1 MSVAGSKE
9 ALQQAVG
16 EARPAKPS
24 HRPHLR
30 IVPPEELTP
39 AGRRRRFRLAVTA
52 LGVLAVGSAFGV
64 VGMHVMLAQNQFAL
78 DRLDT
83 RAAKEQA
90 QYERLRLQVDQLESP
105 QRIVAV
111 AKDKLGMQQSGSVT
125 YLTPSGPLN
134 VAGSAATSERSAAAG
149 GIGPS
154 DWATVKP
161 HLVPQP

>member
-1 MSVAGSKE
+1 MSGSKE

-16 EARPAKPS
+16 EARPTRPS

-52 LGVLAVGSAFGV
+52 LGALAVASAFGV

-83 RAAKEQA
+83 QAAKQQA
-90 QYERLRLQVDQLESP
+90 QYERLRLTVDQLESP

-125 YLTPSGPLN
+125 YLTPSAPLS
-134 VAGSAATSERSAAAG
+134 VPGGAKAVPASPAPAG
-149 GIGPS
+149 GSGPAN
-154 DWATVKP
+154 WATVKP